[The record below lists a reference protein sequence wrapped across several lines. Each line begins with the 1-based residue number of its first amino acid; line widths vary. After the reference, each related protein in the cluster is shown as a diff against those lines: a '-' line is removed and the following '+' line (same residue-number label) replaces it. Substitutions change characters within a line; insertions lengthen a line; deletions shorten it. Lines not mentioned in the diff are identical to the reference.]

1 MLARARRSRRLAAGF
16 VLLGTVGAMALLA
29 PYAGGNPFS
38 PSEAVLAS
46 PSWHHLM
53 GTDQIGREVATRL
66 LNGAGSA
73 LWVAGTAVLA
83 ATAVGVAL
91 GFVAG
96 YVGGAVDDV
105 LLKIAEVFQVIPAF
119 LLALVGAALF
129 GPSLRLV
136 AVVLAVVFWPMTAR
150 LTRAEV
156 QALREREFV
165 QAARA
170 LGAGHGRIMIRHM
183 LPAVLPV
190 VVVNASF
197 QAGTAV
203 LIESGLAF
211 LGLGD
216 RNVVSWGMMLA
227 DAQSYVG
234 VAWWL
239 SLFPGLLLGITVI
252 GMNMLGDGLNETW
265 DVRSSRV
272 GPT

>member
-1 MLARARRSRRLAAGF
+1 VGV
-16 VLLGTVGAMALLA
+16 VLLGIVAAMALVA
-29 PYAGGNPFS
+29 HSFSGDPFR
-38 PSEAVLAS
+38 PSETVLAS
-46 PSWHHLM
+46 PSWRHLM
-53 GTDQIGREVATRL
+53 GTDQIGREVSSRL
-66 LNGAGSA
+66 LNGAESA
-73 LWVAGTAVLA
+73 LWVAATSVLG
-83 ATAVGVAL
+83 ATAVGVVL

-96 YVGGAVDDV
+96 YVGGFVDDV

-129 GPSLRLV
+129 SPSLRLV
-136 AVVLAVVFWPMTAR
+136 GVVLAMVFWPMTAR

-156 QALREREFV
+156 RALRDREFV

-170 LGAGHGRIMIRHM
+170 LGAGHGRIMIRHI
-183 LPAVLPV
+183 LPALLPV
-190 VVVNASF
+190 VTVNASF

-234 VAWWL
+234 IAWWL
-239 SLFPGLLLGITVI
+239 SLFPGLLLGVTVI
-252 GMNMLGDGLNETW
+252 GMNMLGDGLNEVW

-272 GPT
+272 VAT